1 MEKITKFSNFD
12 VFIIVKELDKILTN
26 GRVNNVYQIDDLI
39 ILKINTLSNETKNLI
54 IKNDSRINIT
64 NYDYPIPKF
73 PSQYILSLRKFLRN
87 RKILKIYQYNFDR
100 IIVFEL
106 TDITGVPWNFIIELF
121 NKGNFILL
129 DDNNFIKVAK
139 SYKKFKDRDVLPNK
153 KYEFP
158 KIKGNN
164 FLNIDKDDF
173 NKIIIN
179 SQEEIIRI
187 IARNVNISGLYS
199 EEVCFRANLDKNRI
213 GQSLNEIERDLLF
226 KALKSLR
233 NQLMFGDINA
243 QIVKNDDGEELIFI
257 PFKLEI
263 LKNYQSQDYKSFNE
277 AVDNYFSK
285 LDYQQLEKPKEKK
298 IHQEI
303 NKFEKVLKSQEEYLD
318 ELRKKKE
325 NYYRYGDY
333 IYNNFHSLQ
342 KLLNVIL
349 DAKSK
354 GYNWEDI
361 NTKLLTA
368 KKNNYEDL
376 KSFIRIVPS
385 TRQLVIRINSDEILI
400 DLSKSI
406 GENANRIYEKGKRV
420 DKKSN
425 GTLQAIQKT
434 KEILDKLQ
442 RKKENEIQEISQLIK
457 KPKKKWYE
465 RFRWFYTSDGFLVI
479 GGRDAS
485 SNEII
490 YKKHIEP
497 NDLVFH
503 TNFPGSPLAIIKNP
517 NNETISETSKRETA
531 DFVASY
537 SRAWKENWGVVDI
550 FYITPDQISKTPP
563 SGEFLPKGSFM
574 ISGKKNII
582 KDAKTELAI
591 KLEFVELK
599 QDSTDESIILYPM
612 LKYGPPKAIKTQNRD
627 YITLKPSKSGESK
640 GKMAKKIKDFF
651 YKSYEEELKKWINLL
666 SLDEIIMIIPSG
678 KAILIEPR

>member
-106 TDITGVPWNFIIELF
+106 TDITGVPWKFIIELF

-173 NKIIIN
+173 DKIIIN
-179 SQEEIIRI
+179 SKEEIIRI

-263 LKNYQSQDYKSFNE
+263 LKNYKSQDYKSFNE

-368 KKNNYEDL
+368 KKKNYEDL

-385 TRQLVIRINSDEILI
+385 TRQLVIKIHSDEVLI

-465 RFRWFYTSDGFLVI
+465 RFRWFYTSEGFLVI

-485 SNEII
+485 SNETI

-497 NDLVFH
+497 YDLVFH

-517 NNETISETSKRETA
+517 NNKTISETSKRETA

-537 SRAWKENWGVVDI
+537 SRAWKENWGFVDI

-599 QDSTDESIILYPM
+599 QDSTEESIILYPM

-651 YKSYEEELKKWINLL
+651 YKSLEEELKKWINIL